1 MKTTD
6 HATDHATD
14 HDCCE
19 VSLIEQLKSVPL
31 DSREWIKNE
40 KGLGLRNIPYGRYCH
55 DAAEALQKAEAEVE
69 RLRNGMQ
76 GSCYCC
82 EPVGIM
88 NQKLKAEVEFWKA
101 KAYEAEASEGK
112 HEAEVERLRKIVEA
126 L

>member
-6 HATDHATD
+6 HATDHVTD

-40 KGLGLRNIPYGRYCH
+40 KGLGMRNIPYGRYCQ

-69 RLRNGMQ
+69 RLRANLRRAIELARDAGEYYWQ
-76 GSCYCC
+76 
-82 EPVGIM
+82 ELD
-88 NQKLKAEVEFWKA
+88 QL
-101 KAYEAEASEGK
+101 EATLNPTNK
-112 HEAEVERLRKIVEA
+112 
-126 L
+126 